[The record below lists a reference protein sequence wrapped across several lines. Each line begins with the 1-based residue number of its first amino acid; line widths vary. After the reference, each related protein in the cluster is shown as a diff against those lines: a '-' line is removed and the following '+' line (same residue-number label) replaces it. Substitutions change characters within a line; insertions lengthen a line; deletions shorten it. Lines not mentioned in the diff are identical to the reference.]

1 MMYTSERSQ
10 KTVLFSKLLQVFKS
24 RASRIA
30 GFHDTLHN
38 HDKFS
43 PFYICTN
50 LIIAGRIRL
59 A

>member
-1 MMYTSERSQ
+1 MAYKSERS
-10 KTVLFSKLLQVFKS
+10 KKPVLFSKLLQVFKS

-43 PFYICTN
+43 PFYICAD

>member
-1 MMYTSERSQ
+1 MTYKSKQSK
-10 KTVLFSKLLQVFKS
+10 KTVLFSKLSQVFKS
-24 RASRIA
+24 RATGGA